1 MVIPQRLHGKDN
13 NTLKQKQLSYA
24 IHTYTMVLVHVDYMP
39 LDLCK
44 TPR

>member
-24 IHTYTMVLVHVDYMP
+24 YILIQWYSYM
-39 LDLCK
+39 
-44 TPR
+44 